1 MSLEQD
7 KTRAPWPNSSTVSW
21 DAQTVFPDPDDP
33 VHPALQDDQ
42 DDYPDAE
49 QSYPSTD
56 SDVGMWNQA
65 PLFSWETVQRLA
77 RQFSPVL
84 VPVPFAFLIFLFAL
98 PASSRNLP
106 LIPLGIILL
115 ALVVI
120 QGTCLY
126 YAGANDTLW
135 TIYNIGGY
143 ILFVLVGA
151 YALFGLGFTIFL
163 FIVILI
169 VGAIMGGRAI
179 RQVPEGHVD
188 IVLAFGRYERT
199 LFPGLNFLWPWE
211 KIHSRLDT
219 LETTWTTPAI
229 RVSNISRDQDIDIVA
244 TITYQLL
251 PEDAHI
257 AALNIKNWE
266 EDLHK
271 HFIGTIKSVIH
282 ELAPAD
288 FVAWSHHIH
297 TRMSSSIEDITDLT
311 TETRWDRLNTVIR
324 RRLQDQVA
332 TRGIQVNLVH
342 TEDIT
347 LIPHLA
353 PAGGP
358 PPGAIARPID
368 TGIAR
373 NPVPPP
379 APPPVGARFIA
390 PVQPPPPQPP
400 PQIPTPAPAVLSATG
415 ATAPVPKESMFETL
429 IETYNLVRTEVI
441 TDPDTIFD
449 LAARFRAIA
458 DDPEASKNFHYDAAR
473 AANTLYQRASARKS
487 SAPRRANA
495 DAVTQVER
503 PVRRPP
509 Q

>member
-7 KTRAPWPNSSTVSW
+7 ETRAPWPNSSTVSW
-21 DAQTVFPDPDDP
+21 DAQSVFVDTDDP
-33 VHPALQDDQ
+33 VHPALLDDEQDEEDLQ
-42 DDYPDAE
+42 S
-49 QSYPSTD
+49 SYPSTD
-56 SDVGMWNQA
+56 SDVETWNRS
-65 PLFSWETVQRLA
+65 PLFSWETLQRLA

-84 VPVPFAFLIFLFAL
+84 VPVPFAILIFLFAL
-98 PASSRNLP
+98 PAPSRNLP
-106 LIPLGIILL
+106 LVPLAIILL

-126 YAGANDTLW
+126 YAGSNDTLW
-135 TIYNIGGY
+135 TLYTISGY
-143 ILFVLVGA
+143 VLFLLVGA
-151 YALFGLGFTIFL
+151 YALFGLGGSLFL
-163 FIVILI
+163 LAIIIVVSAIL
-169 VGAIMGGRAI
+169 GRRAI
-179 RQVPEGHVD
+179 QQVPEGHVD

-219 LETTWTTPAI
+219 QETTWTTPPI
-229 RVSNISRDQDIDIVA
+229 RVSNISRDQDIELVV

-266 EDLHK
+266 EDLRK
-271 HFIGTIKSVIH
+271 HFVGTIKSVVH

-311 TETRWDRLNTVIR
+311 TETRWDRLNAVIM

-347 LIPHLA
+347 LMPHLA
-353 PAGGP
+353 PAAGP
-358 PPGAIARPID
+358 PPGAIARPVD
-368 TGIAR
+368 MGIAR
-373 NPVPPP
+373 SP
-379 APPPVGARFIA
+379 APPVPAQAQPAR
-390 PVQPPPPQPP
+390 PVQM
-400 PQIPTPAPAVLSATG
+400 PAPAPVVLSATD
-415 ATAPVPKESMFETL
+415 TTVPVPKESMFEAL
-429 IETYNLVRTEVI
+429 IETYNLVRTGVI

-449 LAARFRAIA
+449 LAGRFRAIA
-458 DDPEASKNFHYDAAR
+458 NDQEASKNFHYDAAR
-473 AANTLYQRASARKS
+473 AANTLYQRAATLRS
-487 SAPRRANA
+487 SMPRRAGNA
-495 DAVTQVER
+495 DLVTQPER

-509 Q
+509 NDNLMVGG